1 MVFCYPYMLFV
12 FLIPYLYFLGNT
24 FDFWLIAYLSLGLLT
39 GFLAGLF
46 GIGGGAVM
54 VPVLTVMFAAQG
66 FAPDYVVHLAL
77 GTSMATII
85 PTSLSSLNAHHKHDA
100 VLWSAVRGLAPGI
113 LLGTFA
119 ATFLAAMLSPR
130 PLAIFFCIFM
140 SYVAAQMILNRKPSA
155 SRQLPGAIGLASVGA
170 GIGSISALVAIG
182 GGTMTVPFLTW
193 CNVRLQTAIGTSA
206 AVGLPIALAGATGYL
221 INGWS
226 TPDLPANTL
235 GFIYWPAVLAMAAAS
250 LFSAPMGAKL
260 AHKLPVATLKKLFA
274 ALIIVLALQM
284 LRTVIA

>member
-1 MVFCYPYMLFV
+1 M
-12 FLIPYLYFLGNT
+12 
-24 FDFWLIAYLSLGLLT
+24 FDIWLLAYLVLGVLT
-39 GFLAGLF
+39 GLLAGLF

-66 FAPDYVVHLAL
+66 FAPEYVVHLAL

-85 PTSLSSLNAHHKHDA
+85 PTSLSSLNAHHKHGA

-130 PLAIFFCIFM
+130 PLAVFFCVFM
-140 SYVAAQMILNRKPSA
+140 SYVAAQMILNRKPSP
-155 SRQLPGAIGLASVGA
+155 SRQLPGALGLASVGA

-221 INGWS
+221 INGWG
-226 TPDLPANTL
+226 TAGLPDHTL
-235 GFIYWPAVLAMAAAS
+235 GFVYWPAVLAMAAAS
-250 LFSAPMGAKL
+250 LFSAPLGAKL

-284 LRTVIA
+284 LRTVIV

>member
-1 MVFCYPYMLFV
+1 M
-12 FLIPYLYFLGNT
+12 

-206 AVGLPIALAGATGYL
+206 AVGLPIALEGATGYL

-235 GFIYWPAVLAMAAAS
+235 GFVYWPAVLAMAAAS

-260 AHKLPVATLKKLFA
+260 AHKLPVATLKKMFA

>member
-1 MVFCYPYMLFV
+1 MLDLWLLAYV
-12 FLIPYLYFLGNT
+12 LLGVV
-24 FDFWLIAYLSLGLLT
+24 T

-66 FAPDYVVHLAL
+66 FAPDYIVHLAL

-85 PTSLSSLNAHHKHDA
+85 PTSLASLHAHHNHGA
-100 VLWSAVRGLAPGI
+100 VLWPAVRGLAPGI

-119 ATFLAAMLSPR
+119 TTFLAAILSPR
-130 PLAIFFCIFM
+130 PLAIFFCLFM
-140 SYVAAQMILNRKPSA
+140 SYVAAQMILNRKPSP
-155 SRQLPGAIGLASVGA
+155 SRQLPGAIGLAAVG
-170 GIGSISALVAIG
+170 GCIGSISALVAIG

-206 AVGLPIALAGATGYL
+206 AVGLPIALAGALGYL
-221 INGWS
+221 INGWG
-226 TPDLPANTL
+226 TAGLPIYTL

-250 LFSAPMGAKL
+250 LFSAPLGAKL
-260 AHKLPVATLKKLFA
+260 AHTLPVATLKKLFA
-274 ALIIVLALQM
+274 ALIIALAVQM
-284 LRTVIA
+284 LRTVIV